1 MSSCGD
7 RVSWETWREQIS
19 ANGYYED
26 GARQEM
32 ITPNVKKTW
41 LFINIAKGTTDPR
54 VKFIS
59 HDLTQILIR
68 FQFQNL
74 D

>member
-41 LFINIAKGTTDPR
+41 LFIKTVVHCIIIMVLDLGQPR
-54 VKFIS
+54 
-59 HDLTQILIR
+59 T
-68 FQFQNL
+68 N
-74 D
+74 